1 MCTMTLE
8 KHKKKKDNMELKE
21 KNLKYL
27 HTPTIV
33 YRYAYETSYGKGNIL
48 LTRDTSG
55 SLSN

>member
-1 MCTMTLE
+1 MTLE